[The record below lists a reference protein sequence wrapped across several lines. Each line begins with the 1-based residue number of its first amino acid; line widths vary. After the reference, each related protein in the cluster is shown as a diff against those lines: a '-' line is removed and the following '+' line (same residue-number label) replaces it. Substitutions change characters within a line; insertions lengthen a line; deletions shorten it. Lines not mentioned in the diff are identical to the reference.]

1 MGNYKKKGEIWL
13 VFIILLIFW
22 HDEYTNSYT
31 VKTIHGTNQA
41 GNYMDLCDGRL
52 YLQTYMYKNTEW
64 FKYSTTIKAEDT
76 LNFNSIKAS
85 SGKLSY

>member
-1 MGNYKKKGEIWL
+1 
-13 VFIILLIFW
+13 
-22 HDEYTNSYT
+22 
-31 VKTIHGTNQA
+31 
-41 GNYMDLCDGRL
+41 MDLCDGRL
-52 YLQTYMYKNTEW
+52 YLQTHMYKNTEW